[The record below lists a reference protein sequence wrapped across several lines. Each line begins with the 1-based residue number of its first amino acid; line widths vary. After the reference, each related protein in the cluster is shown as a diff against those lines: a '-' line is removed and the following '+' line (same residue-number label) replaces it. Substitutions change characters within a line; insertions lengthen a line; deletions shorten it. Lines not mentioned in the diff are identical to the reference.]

1 MKKGQYIPLPMK
13 QEERKPE
20 PERLTEQEKLA
31 RIYALAKNL
40 KVKIEV
46 KE

>member
-1 MKKGQYIPLPMK
+1 MKKGQYIPLKMR
-13 QEERKPE
+13 EEEKKPR

-31 RIYALAKNL
+31 RIYELAKKLN
-40 KVKIEV
+40 VKIEV